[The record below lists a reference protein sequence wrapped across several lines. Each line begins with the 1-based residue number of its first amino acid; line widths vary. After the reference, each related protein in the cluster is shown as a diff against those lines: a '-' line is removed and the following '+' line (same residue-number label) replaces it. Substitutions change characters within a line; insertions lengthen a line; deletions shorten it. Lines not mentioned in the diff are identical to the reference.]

1 MKFGLQFILSLTLLW
16 SKTLSQNVY
25 IPIQENEL
33 AYEFHYD
40 INDLLSGVVTHRW
53 ERRYGNYV
61 KGSYSFLESNG
72 MIRNVYYI
80 VDGNHGYRAITKFTN
95 PQKDMP

>member
-1 MKFGLQFILSLTLLW
+1 MYALLILQ
-16 SKTLSQNVY
+16 
-25 IPIQENEL
+25 L

-72 MIRNVYYI
+72 MIRNVYYV
-80 VDGNHGYRAITKFTN
+80 VDGNHGYRAITKFLN
-95 PQKDMP
+95 PQKGKFFIVFYFLRF